1 MCCRLFILLD
11 SDSKFVSHQFRKPKG
26 SSCGKNSRR
35 QMEIRGDKITE
46 KHKVKSKG
54 QINKSERIDT
64 KQSFLL
70 VTPLHQHLYDGNYKE
85 KNKESINNNNDSL
98 ALDTK
103 FTKSNWASCQGVLW
117 SCIDCSPP
125 PTLLLQHQNLVRQRK
140 VVEFQSN

>member
-1 MCCRLFILLD
+1 
-11 SDSKFVSHQFRKPKG
+11 
-26 SSCGKNSRR
+26 
-35 QMEIRGDKITE
+35 MEIRGDKIRE

-54 QINKSERIDT
+54 QINKSESIDT

-70 VTPLHQHLYDGNYKE
+70 VAPPHQHLYHGNYKE

-117 SCIDCSPP
+117 PCVDCSPP
-125 PTLLLQHQNLVRQRK
+125 PTLLLRHQNLVRQRK

>member
-1 MCCRLFILLD
+1 
-11 SDSKFVSHQFRKPKG
+11 
-26 SSCGKNSRR
+26 
-35 QMEIRGDKITE
+35 MEIKGDKITE

-54 QINKSERIDT
+54 QINKSESIDR

-70 VTPLHQHLYDGNYKE
+70 VTPPHQHLYGDNYKE
-85 KNKESINNNNDSL
+85 KNKESINNNDSL
-98 ALDTK
+98 ALYTK

-117 SCIDCSPP
+117 SCVDRSPP